1 MNIDD
6 NFSLNHIITPNLDI
20 PNFFKLAKD
29 LNIHNIEIR
38 NDLKKINFD
47 KLDTGLINEYLEE
60 YKLNIISINAL
71 QKFNLW
77 NNDRKEELLS
87 LCDFAKKIKCN
98 GIVLVPLNTG
108 EFIDKK
114 SRRKILSNALKEISP
129 ILSSFNINGYV
140 EPLGF
145 KSSSIRYKKEVVEE
159 LGLIEHSHKF
169 SLVHDTFHHYLAKEE
184 EIFTD
189 YTGLVHISGVVDK
202 SLKIEDIKDESR
214 ELIDQCDILDNIR
227 QIKKLVDNG
236 YKNFF
241 SFEPFSRKIHELN
254 DPSELIRSS
263 INYILSKL

>member
-1 MNIDD
+1 MKIDD
-6 NFSLNHIITPNLDI
+6 NFSLNHIIFPNLNI
-20 PNFFKLAKD
+20 LNFFKLAKD

-38 NDLKKINFD
+38 NDLKKINFN
-47 KLDTGLINEYLEE
+47 KFDTGLINDYLKE

-87 LCDFAKKIKCN
+87 LCEFAKKIKYN

-108 EFIDKK
+108 EFIGEK

-129 ILSSFNINGYV
+129 TSSSFNINGYV
-140 EPLGF
+140 ELLGF

-159 LGLIEHSHKF
+159 LESIEHSHKF

-202 SLKIEDIKDESR
+202 SLKTEDIKDENR
-214 ELIDQCDILDNIR
+214 ELIDQYDILDNIR

-241 SFEPFSRKIHELN
+241 PLSHFLEKFMNLKTLLN
-254 DPSELIRSS
+254 
-263 INYILSKL
+263 